1 MMGPAT
7 HFLFGMLCGAAIGG
21 VATAL
26 RRRWL
31 AWLPAFILAC
41 GFWAEVPL
49 LLGARDATHPLANV
63 FFGYAWLHPWL
74 EADEVTA
81 FFFVLG
87 LANLM
92 LLGCLAFLSR
102 FFAAVDMV
110 RWERNPPPSPR
121 SKRRRRQRET
131 RNPKLETPRRG

>member
-1 MMGPAT
+1 MMGPVS
-7 HFLFGMLCGAAIGG
+7 HFLVGMLCGAAIGG
-21 VATAL
+21 VAVAV

-49 LLGARDATHPLANV
+49 LVGTPHPTHPLANV

-74 EADEVTA
+74 EADEVTG

-87 LANLM
+87 VANLM
-92 LLGCLAFLSR
+92 VLGCVVFLNR
-102 FFAAVDMV
+102 FFATVDMV
-110 RWERNPPPSPR
+110 RWEQNPPPPPGG
-121 SKRRRRQRET
+121 RRRKLGTQDSE
-131 RNPKLETPRRG
+131 LETSRRR